1 MRPASDFTWSRTIA
15 HRSGRHGVGS
25 GPYERC
31 TPLGPIKLTG
41 GPVAAIV
48 VLGDLLVC
56 PVLLLASTG
65 VIGTEPTTRAEET
78 AAWQSAGKLYFGW
91 LAVGATSFAVLRM
104 PKALLAHVSTMLLSP
119 IAPLVLLVSSGL
131 G

>member
-1 MRPASDFTWSRTIA
+1 MSAIRPWGQA
-15 HRSGRHGVGS
+15 
-25 GPYERC
+25 
-31 TPLGPIKLTG
+31 KLTG
-41 GPVAAIV
+41 GPVAAFV

-56 PVLLLASTG
+56 AVLLLASMG
-65 VIGTEPTTRAEET
+65 VVGTEPTTRAEET

-91 LAVGATSFAVLRM
+91 LVVGATSFAVLRM

-119 IAPLVLLVSSGL
+119 IALFVLLVSSGL